1 MNDDLEVLGRLVDDA
16 VEYRRGESYD
26 DHEDEND
33 LDEDEL
39 ADRALADQYI
49 SLYDRLRSLLPSEE
63 A

>member
-1 MNDDLEVLGRLVDDA
+1 MNDHEVLARLIDDA

-26 DHEDEND
+26 DLEDEDD
-33 LDEDEL
+33 LGEDEL

-49 SLYDRLRSLLPSEE
+49 SLYDRLVALLSQEE